1 MESEIIQSDVLIVG
15 SGGAGARAA
24 IEVSK
29 AGKKPIIVSKG
40 LSFRSGCTGMAEGGY
55 NAAFGFVDSDDS
67 KKAHFKDTLKGGSYL
82 NDSRLV
88 NVLVD
93 EAPDRLVDLE
103 NYGALFDRQENGKL
117 NQRPFGGQT
126 YRRTCFAGDRTGH
139 EIITALKEEVIK
151 RDIETIDEVMITKL
165 ILNNDDFPKV
175 IGAVGFNLK
184 DSSTIFFQTKEV
196 ILATGGSGQLYPITS
211 NTFQKNGDGYALAW
225 DAGADLVDMEQIQFH
240 PTGMIKP
247 KSRAGVLVT
256 EAVRGEGGKL
266 FNKNH
271 ERFMF
276 NYDDRGEL
284 ATRDVVARSIY
295 NEIREGRGTE
305 DGGVYLDISHLD
317 DDVIDEKLETM
328 VEQFADV
335 GVDIKN
341 EPMEVA
347 PTAHHCMGGLFIDVN
362 GKSTIEGLYACGE
375 VSGGVHGANRLGGN
389 ALAETQVF
397 GKRAG
402 KAASIASE
410 IEKFERN
417 DKSVEE
423 EEQRIKNLI
432 NDGEYK
438 PAEIKK
444 KYRP

>member
-1 MESEIIQSDVLIVG
+1 
-15 SGGAGARAA
+15 
-24 IEVSK
+24 
-29 AGKKPIIVSKG
+29 
-40 LSFRSGCTGMAEGGY
+40 
-55 NAAFGFVDSDDS
+55 
-67 KKAHFKDTLKGGSYL
+67 
-82 NDSRLV
+82 
-88 NVLVD
+88 
-93 EAPDRLVDLE
+93 
-103 NYGALFDRQENGKL
+103 
-117 NQRPFGGQT
+117 
-126 YRRTCFAGDRTGH
+126 
-139 EIITALKEEVIK
+139 
-151 RDIETIDEVMITKL
+151 MITKL

-417 DKSVEE
+417 DKSV
-423 EEQRIKNLI
+423 
-432 NDGEYK
+432 
-438 PAEIKK
+438 
-444 KYRP
+444 